1 MAVLF
6 SRKPKTEPVIVP
18 TSNVIVLQDK
28 KLNERL
34 HYMQFQEHHLNELKE
49 VLPVYEQ
56 LSDSLL
62 ETVLD
67 HLYKHPSLVEI
78 AVNHS
83 SRERLKAVFHD
94 YFRSLFS
101 GELNEEYFS
110 MRERMGKT
118 HNRNGVTID
127 WFISTY
133 TTIQH
138 LLIPKI
144 VELYQNEPS
153 KLASVLVAIDHGIHL
168 DASIVSEYYI
178 QSRMD
183 ELEKLH
189 QENQALQVE
198 MLNMNTELGSS
209 LSQTEKSL
217 NETATKAERIR
228 AESENTEKSSKNL
241 LQLSKMNKDQTDNMI
256 DSFGIITEQIKTLL
270 NEIKGVKTIA
280 EQITPLSNS
289 IQQIAE
295 QTNLLAL
302 NASIEAAR
310 AGNEGRG
317 FAVVAS
323 EVRKLAEDSK
333 ELSHSIHQ
341 LVNESNKQIGVVSNR
356 VINMTELTENSRK
369 EIGNVQNGIMTVQ
382 MEMENYMGMF
392 KRNQTELNHIVEAI
406 RQINHT
412 TDELV
417 QFASTIIQKMNK

>member
-6 SRKPKTEPVIVP
+6 SKKPKMEPLMVHE
-18 TSNVIVLQDK
+18 SNVIVLKDK
-28 KLNERL
+28 ILNERL
-34 HYMQFQEHHLNELKE
+34 RYMQFQEHHLQELKDI
-49 VLPVYEQ
+49 LPVYDQ
-56 LSDSLL
+56 LSDTLL
-62 ETVLD
+62 DTVLN

-78 AVNHS
+78 AENHS

-101 GELNEEYFS
+101 GELNDEYFF

-118 HNRNGVTID
+118 HNRFGLTID

-189 QENQALQVE
+189 QANQELQIE

-209 LSQTEKSL
+209 LSQTEQSL
-217 NETATKAERIR
+217 NETATKAENIR
-228 AESENTEKSSKNL
+228 SESENTEKSSKNL
-241 LQLSKMNKDQTDNMI
+241 LQLSKMNKVQTDHMI
-256 DSFGIITEQIKTLL
+256 DSFGVITEQINTLL
-270 NEIKGVKTIA
+270 KEIQGVKTIA

-333 ELSHSIHQ
+333 ELSTSIHQ

-356 VINMTELTENSRK
+356 VRNMTDLTENSRR
-369 EIGNVQNGIMTVQ
+369 EIGNVQSGIMTVQ
-382 MEMENYMGMF
+382 MEMENYMDMF
-392 KRNQTELNHIVEAI
+392 KRNQSELNHIVEAI
-406 RQINHT
+406 KKINHT

-417 QFASTIIQKMNK
+417 QFASTIIDKINN

>member
-1 MAVLF
+1 MY
-6 SRKPKTEPVIVP
+6 I
-18 TSNVIVLQDK
+18 
-28 KLNERL
+28 
-34 HYMQFQEHHLNELKE
+34 EHHLNELKE

-62 ETVLD
+62 ETVMN

-83 SRERLKAVFHD
+83 SRERLKTVFHD

-101 GELNEEYFS
+101 GELNEECFS

-127 WFISTY
+127 WFISTH

-138 LLIPKI
+138 LLIQKI

-209 LSQTEKSL
+209 
-217 NETATKAERIR
+217 
-228 AESENTEKSSKNL
+228 
-241 LQLSKMNKDQTDNMI
+241 
-256 DSFGIITEQIKTLL
+256 
-270 NEIKGVKTIA
+270 
-280 EQITPLSNS
+280 
-289 IQQIAE
+289 
-295 QTNLLAL
+295 
-302 NASIEAAR
+302 
-310 AGNEGRG
+310 
-317 FAVVAS
+317 
-323 EVRKLAEDSK
+323 
-333 ELSHSIHQ
+333 
-341 LVNESNKQIGVVSNR
+341 
-356 VINMTELTENSRK
+356 
-369 EIGNVQNGIMTVQ
+369 
-382 MEMENYMGMF
+382 
-392 KRNQTELNHIVEAI
+392 
-406 RQINHT
+406 
-412 TDELV
+412 
-417 QFASTIIQKMNK
+417 